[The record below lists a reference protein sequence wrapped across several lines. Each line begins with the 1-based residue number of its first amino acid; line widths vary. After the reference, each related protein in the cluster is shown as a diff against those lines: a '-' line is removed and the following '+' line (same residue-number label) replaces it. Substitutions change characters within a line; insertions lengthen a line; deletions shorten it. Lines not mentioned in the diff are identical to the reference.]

1 MDKKE
6 IRITIRLSTSDIEKL
21 ESRMA
26 EAGYHS
32 AGAFIRDFIAQ
43 NKLKPKIS
51 ASTVAVARELGNLAT
66 MIRTGAPVSDVL
78 ATIRIIALINAG
90 GVQ

>member
-6 IRITIRLSTSDIEKL
+6 IRITIRLSAADVAKL

-26 EAGYHS
+26 DAGYHS
-32 AGAFIRDFIAQ
+32 AGAFIRDFVAR

-51 ASTVAVARELGNLAT
+51 ASTVAVARELGTLAT
-66 MIRTGAPVSDVL
+66 LIRTGAPVNDVL
-78 ATIRIIALINAG
+78 AAIRIVALVNAG
-90 GVQ
+90 GVL